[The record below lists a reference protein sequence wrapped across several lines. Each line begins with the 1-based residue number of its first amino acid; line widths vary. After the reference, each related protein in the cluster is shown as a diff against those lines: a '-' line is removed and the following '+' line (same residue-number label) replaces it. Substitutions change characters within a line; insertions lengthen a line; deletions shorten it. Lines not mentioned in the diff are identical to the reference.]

1 MHEHA
6 VRHVEGAADQGHG
19 ADADPEA
26 DVVRSLGVL
35 VGGDLAHAA
44 RVAPCD
50 DPRQR
55 VRLPVDPGRSIDLSC
70 YPGATPV
77 VTGETALRTEK
88 RPGRAETQAGRGFQS
103 DVYWRSEEHT
113 SDLQSLMRIS
123 YAVFCLKKKNL

>member
-1 MHEHA
+1 M
-6 VRHVEGAADQGHG
+6 RSSDWSS
-19 ADADPEA
+19 
-26 DVVRSLGVL
+26 DVCSSDL
-35 VGGDLAHAA
+35 LAHAA
-44 RVAPCD
+44 RLAPGY

-103 DVYWRSEEHT
+103 DVYWWPGRESNPRHG
-113 SDLQSLMRIS
+113 DFQSLQPLIG
-123 YAVFCLKKKNL
+123 

>member
-35 VGGDLAHAA
+35 VGGDLAHPA

-55 VRLPVDPGRSIDLSC
+55 LRLPVDPGRSIDLSC
-70 YPGATPV
+70 YPGATPD

-88 RPGRAETQAGRGFQS
+88 LPGRTETKAGHRFPTS
-103 DVYWRSEEHT
+103 VYWRP
-113 SDLQSLMRIS
+113 
-123 YAVFCLKKKNL
+123 